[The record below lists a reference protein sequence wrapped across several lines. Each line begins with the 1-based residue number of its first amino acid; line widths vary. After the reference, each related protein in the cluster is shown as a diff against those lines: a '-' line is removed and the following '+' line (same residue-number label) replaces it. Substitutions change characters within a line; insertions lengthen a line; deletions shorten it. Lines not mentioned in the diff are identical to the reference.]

1 MTQAAE
7 PLNISFTKR
16 SNRIMLKNIRKS
28 LLESADLK
36 KQVAEKFGEIIEQAI
51 NLILISLKN
60 GSKVLLMGNGG
71 SAADAQHIAGE
82 LIGRFKLE
90 RNSIPAIALTTDT
103 SILTSI
109 GNDYG
114 FDRVFER
121 QIESLGCEGDIVIA
135 ISTSGNSKNVIEALK
150 KSKKNKMKSIG
161 LLGSDGGQIKQLVDL
176 PIVVPSSNTPRIQET
191 HITIGHIICEEIE
204 KELFK

>member
-1 MTQAAE
+1 
-7 PLNISFTKR
+7 
-16 SNRIMLKNIRKS
+16 MLKNIRKS

>member
-1 MTQAAE
+1 
-7 PLNISFTKR
+7 
-16 SNRIMLKNIRKS
+16 MLKNIKNC
-28 LLESADLK
+28 LLESANLK
-36 KQVAEKFGEIIEQAI
+36 KQVAEEFAEVIQQAI
-51 NLILISLKN
+51 NLICASLTN
-60 GSKVLLMGNGG
+60 DNKVLLMGNGG

-103 SILTSI
+103 SILTAI

-114 FDRVFER
+114 FDKVFVR

-150 KSKKNKMKSIG
+150 ISKKNKMKSIG
-161 LLGSDGGQIKQLVDL
+161 LLGCGGGQVKQLVDL
-176 PIVVPSSNTPRIQET
+176 PILVPSSNTPRIQEA
-191 HITIGHIICEEIE
+191 HITIGHVICEEIE
-204 KELFK
+204 KELFG

>member
-1 MTQAAE
+1 MK
-7 PLNISFTKR
+7 LLR
-16 SNRIMLKNIRKS
+16 SNYIMLKNIRKS

-36 KQVAEKFGEIIEQAI
+36 KQVAEEFGEIIEQAI
-51 NLILISLKN
+51 NLIFVSLRN
-60 GSKVLLMGNGG
+60 NNKVLLMGNGG

>member
-1 MTQAAE
+1 MQSIIKHEFSEHIKVSVETMKSAEKTIETAAN
-7 PLNISFTKR
+7 LCI
-16 SNRIMLKNIRKS
+16 
-28 LLESADLK
+28 ESLK
-36 KQVAEKFGEIIEQAI
+36 KGNK
-51 NLILISLKN
+51 ILLF
-60 GSKVLLMGNGG
+60 GNGG

-90 RNSIPAIALTTDT
+90 RNPIPAIALTTDT

-150 KSKKNKMKSIG
+150 ISKKNKMKSIG
-161 LLGSDGGQIKQLVDL
+161 LLGCGGGQIKQLVDL

>member
-1 MTQAAE
+1 
-7 PLNISFTKR
+7 
-16 SNRIMLKNIRKS
+16 MLKNIRKS

-204 KELFK
+204 KELFSMMRSKSFYEILI

>member
-161 LLGSDGGQIKQLVDL
+161 LLGSGGGPIKQLVDL

>member
-1 MTQAAE
+1 MLE
-7 PLNISFTKR
+7 NIK
-16 SNRIMLKNIRKS
+16 KC

-36 KQVAEKFGEIIEQAI
+36 RQVADELAKPVEQAI
-51 NLILISLKN
+51 NLICDSLKSN
-60 GSKVLLMGNGG
+60 KKILLMGNGG
-71 SAADAQHIAGE
+71 SAADAQHMAAE

-90 RNSIPAIALTTDT
+90 RISIPAIALTTDT

-114 FDRVFER
+114 FDRVFAR
-121 QIESLGCEGDIVIA
+121 QIESLGCEGDVVIA
-135 ISTSGNSKNVIEALK
+135 ISTSGNSKNVIDALK
-150 KSKKNKMKSIG
+150 LSKKNKMKSIG
-161 LLGSDGGQIKQLVDL
+161 LLGCGGGEVKLLVDL

-204 KELFK
+204 RELFK

>member
-1 MTQAAE
+1 MK
-7 PLNISFTKR
+7 LLR
-16 SNRIMLKNIRKS
+16 SNYIMLKNIRKS

-36 KQVAEKFGEIIEQAI
+36 KQVAEEFGEIIEQAI
-51 NLILISLKN
+51 NLIFVSLRN
-60 GSKVLLMGNGG
+60 DNKVLLMGNGG

-121 QIESLGCEGDIVIA
+121 QIESLNLNRLE
-135 ISTSGNSKNVIEALK
+135 K
-150 KSKKNKMKSIG
+150 KAK
-161 LLGSDGGQIKQLVDL
+161 
-176 PIVVPSSNTPRIQET
+176 
-191 HITIGHIICEEIE
+191 
-204 KELFK
+204 

>member
-1 MTQAAE
+1 MK
-7 PLNISFTKR
+7 LLR
-16 SNRIMLKNIRKS
+16 SNYIMLKNIRKS

>member
-1 MTQAAE
+1 MK
-7 PLNISFTKR
+7 LLR
-16 SNRIMLKNIRKS
+16 SNYIMLKNIRKS

-36 KQVAEKFGEIIEQAI
+36 KQVAEEFGEIIEQAI
-51 NLILISLKN
+51 NLIFVSLRN
-60 GSKVLLMGNGG
+60 NNKVLLMGNGG

-150 KSKKNKMKSIG
+150 KSKKNRMKSIG
-161 LLGSDGGQIKQLVDL
+161 LLGSGGGQIKQLVDL